1 MFVQEERGR
10 EREIECI
17 FFVIFLFS
25 YMEFLWSFFLV
36 EHLISCQVLRF
47 IQYFSFHSISLAFFL
62 SFSFLFATVYS
73 SISFSFIT
81 LCHCLFVHL
90 SLSHSLETSMKRVNV
105 LSMSSFF
112 LYLAFDCWS
121 LLSLSKEMEPIW
133 FLEKKRSWYIY
144 KKKNCYE

>member
-1 MFVQEERGR
+1 MFVQEERGER

-17 FFVIFLFS
+17 FFFVIFLFS

-73 SISFSFIT
+73 SISLSFIT

-112 LYLAFDCWS
+112 FCTWLLTVGPCWVFRKKWS
-121 LLSLSKEMEPIW
+121 LSG
-133 FLEKKRSWYIY
+133 F
-144 KKKNCYE
+144 